1 MKRFI
6 AAYGVLW
13 FVVLAGGG
21 SLHAADKEIRIKAS
35 APKVVSVGQQFRLV
49 YEINT
54 KGGKFRAPD
63 LKDFEILMGPS
74 TSYSESTQ
82 IINGKISRHVSYTYT
97 YILQAMKEGD
107 YLIPPARLSLKGRVI
122 ESGPVRITVVKG
134 SQPATTGQGGSRS
147 GAPAGGATTASSNL
161 YVRMIVDKTKVYIG
175 EPVAVTVKIFSRV
188 SLTGFEEVDMPEF
201 DGFLKQEI
209 PTPNLTSLQREYI
222 DGVAYNTGVIQRYLL
237 FPQTTGD
244 IKIDPVKII
253 CLVRKKVHAS
263 PGGFFDDF
271 FDSYQTVR
279 QPVLSNP
286 LTIHVKPLP
295 AGAPKNFAGAVG
307 TFGLDASVDKLL
319 LKVNDA
325 VTLKVRISGNGNLK
339 LIQPPKID
347 FPPDFEAYDPKVVSR
362 IKNTIHGATGYKQY
376 EYLMIPRH
384 AGKYR
389 IPPVEFSYFDPA
401 AGAYKKLRTPA
412 FTLEVQKGEEGAGST
427 MIRSGDKEELKY
439 LGNDIRYI
447 YTKPIHLKRSGYN
460 LFDTWY
466 FRIFY
471 VVTLFLFLIV
481 VFAYRRHR
489 KVMGDQQRVRN
500 RKANKVA
507 KKRLKV
513 AGIHMKQGDRAGF
526 YEEVLKAV
534 WGYLSDKM
542 LLPLSDLTRDTA
554 ARALEEKEI
563 SKDLIERLIRVIDQ
577 CEFARYAPEG
587 ESGAMD
593 RLYEETVEII
603 SELEQKL

>member
-1 MKRFI
+1 
-6 AAYGVLW
+6 
-13 FVVLAGGG
+13 
-21 SLHAADKEIRIKAS
+21 
-35 APKVVSVGQQFRLV
+35 
-49 YEINT
+49 
-54 KGGKFRAPD
+54 
-63 LKDFEILMGPS
+63 
-74 TSYSESTQ
+74 
-82 IINGKISRHVSYTYT
+82 
-97 YILQAMKEGD
+97 
-107 YLIPPARLSLKGRVI
+107 
-122 ESGPVRITVVKG
+122 
-134 SQPATTGQGGSRS
+134 
-147 GAPAGGATTASSNL
+147 
-161 YVRMIVDKTKVYIG
+161 MIVNKTSVYQG

-244 IKIDPVKII
+244 IRIDPVKIV
-253 CLVRKKVHAS
+253 CLVRKRMRSS

-279 QPVLSNP
+279 QPIVSPP

-295 AGAPKNFAGAVG
+295 PGAPENFSGAVG
-307 TFGLDASVDKLL
+307 TFGLDASLDKLS

-339 LIQPPKID
+339 LVQPPKID
-347 FPPDFEAYDPKVVSR
+347 FPPDFETYDPKVVSR
-362 IKNTIHGATGYKQY
+362 IKNTVHGATGYKQF

-389 IPPVEFSYFDPA
+389 IPPVEFSYFDPS
-401 AGAYKKLRTPA
+401 AGEYKRLRTPA
-412 FTLEVQKGEEGAGST
+412 FTLEVQKGEEEGGVPVIT
-427 MIRSGDKEELKY
+427 GGDKEELRY
-439 LGNDIRYI
+439 LGKDIRYI
-447 YTKPIHLKRSGYN
+447 YTKPIRLKKAGYT

-466 FRIFY
+466 FKAFY
-471 VVTLFLFLIV
+471 LVTLLLFLIV

-507 KKRLKV
+507 RKRLRV
-513 AGIHMKQGDRAGF
+513 AGQHLKMGDRAGF

-542 LLPLSDLTRDTA
+542 LLPLSDLTRESA
-554 ARALEEKEI
+554 ARALEERGI
-563 SKDLIERLIRVIDQ
+563 TKDMIERLIRVIDQ
-577 CEFARYAPEG
+577 CEYARYAPEG

-593 RLYEETVEII
+593 KLYEEAVAII